1 MKPPNTPLQQLQ
13 SWYESQCDGDWEHSY
28 GIEIETLDNPGWW
41 LSVDLVDTQWAELS
55 QERIIVRRTDSDWV
69 QTEITDGKFI
79 GAGGPANLSE
89 LIELF
94 FQIIQQNS
102 TRD

>member
-1 MKPPNTPLQQLQ
+1 MNPLSSPLQQLQ
-13 SWYESQCDGDWEHSY
+13 SWYENQCDGDWEHSY

-41 LSVDLVDTQWAELS
+41 LSVDLADTQWAELT
-55 QERIIVRRTDSDWV
+55 QARNIDRRTDSDWV

-79 GAGGPANLSE
+79 GAGGPENLSE

-94 FQIIQQNS
+94 LQITQQNS
-102 TRD
+102 THE

>member
-1 MKPPNTPLQQLQ
+1 MKASNTPLQQLQ

-41 LSVDLVDTQWAELS
+41 LSVDLVDTQWAELT
-55 QERIIVRRTDSDWV
+55 QARNIDRRTDSDWV

-79 GAGGPANLSE
+79 GAGGPENLSE

-94 FQIIQQNS
+94 LQITQQNS
-102 TRD
+102 THE